1 MKKLITT
8 VAFCVLL
15 TNVYAQNNF
24 KTIAF
29 SKYLTTQ
36 HSPMMKD
43 NGSYGTMTTE
53 TVKAGTI
60 DINRIESIITIKRDG
75 RTDEIYIIK
84 KIYEE
89 RADAFKNMNTS
100 ISCKNRNGDEYF
112 LTITKNDNYESMG
125 IMKVKIENTSGY
137 GDDFTCSF
145 LKDLY
150 QN

>member
-60 DINRIESIITIKRDG
+60 DINRIESIIMIKRDG

-84 KIYEE
+84 KY
-89 RADAFKNMNTS
+89 
-100 ISCKNRNGDEYF
+100 
-112 LTITKNDNYESMG
+112 TKKELMHL
-125 IMKVKIENTSGY
+125 KI
-137 GDDFTCSF
+137 
-145 LKDLY
+145 
-150 QN
+150 